1 MEQKC
6 QPPVEKWRV
15 LFGRHT
21 KMGSGGFGIT
31 KVKVGVRCLTKEFAA
46 ALQQTINEY
55 INALWNYHGML
66 NPWSRTRKA
75 LSRDSSLLSN
85 SNVIQ
90 LWFHHKRDA
99 RLLEF
104 LILSVPPL
112 SSYKQFT
119 SKVLHWFLITDCF
132 LLSATTCQS
141 LVEDK
146 VKQYRENMKERYGV
160 GRMCWWT
167 ALTFH
172 PGFVCFH
179 QLDSKHLQMSCCHQ
193 NLQRSWN
200 VKKLQLQIP
209 VCHNFLPNLS
219 KSARNVCQSLMA

>member
-6 QPPVEKWRV
+6 QSPVEKWRV

-21 KMGSGGFGIT
+21 KMGSGGCDIT
-31 KVKVGVRCLTKEFAA
+31 QVKVGVRCLTKEFAA
-46 ALQQTINEY
+46 ALQQIINEY
-55 INALWNYHGML
+55 IKALQNYHGML
-66 NPWSRTRKA
+66 NPWSRNWKP

-85 SNVIQ
+85 FNVIQ
-90 LWFHHKRDA
+90 LWFHHKKDA
-99 RLLEF
+99 TLLEF

-119 SKVLHWFLITDCF
+119 SKVLHWFVITDCF
-132 LLSATTCQS
+132 LLSPTTCQS

-167 ALTFH
+167 TLTFH

-179 QLDSKHLQMSCCHQ
+179 QLDSKHLQMSRCHQ
-193 NLQRSWN
+193 NLQKIMKREEAPTAVPCLSQF
-200 VKKLQLQIP
+200 VQISQECVP
-209 VCHNFLPNLS
+209 VFDGIV
-219 KSARNVCQSLMA
+219 RF